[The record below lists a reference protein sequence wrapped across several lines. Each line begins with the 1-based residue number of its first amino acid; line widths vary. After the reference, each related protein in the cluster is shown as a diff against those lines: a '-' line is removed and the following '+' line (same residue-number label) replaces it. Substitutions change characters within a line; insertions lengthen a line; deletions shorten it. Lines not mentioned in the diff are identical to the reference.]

1 MERSVLSTS
10 GKTLQNA
17 IAKHVKARSTIYSD
31 DWAGYKG
38 FVERYWHDWVN
49 HSRKEYVRDDMHTNG
64 IEGFWGLL
72 KRSHKGVY
80 HVMSVKHLHRYVDE
94 CAERVNSIGLT
105 PMECIHATLPT
116 SIAPAARMIMLP
128 IVGSLAKP
136 MPIPR

>member
-1 MERSVLSTS
+1 MRNDV
-10 GKTLQNA
+10 
-17 IAKHVKARSTIYSD
+17 
-31 DWAGYKG
+31 
-38 FVERYWHDWVN
+38 
-49 HSRKEYVRDDMHTNG
+49 HTNG
-64 IEGFWGLL
+64 IEGFWALL

-94 CAERVNSIGLT
+94 RAERVNSIGLT

-128 IVGSLAKP
+128 MVGSLAKP